1 MFLQLAKAI
10 KFVNG
15 FYLMD
20 VNDREN
26 KKLYSIKEILE
37 NYL

>member
-1 MFLQLAKAI
+1 MFLQLAKEI

-20 VNDREN
+20 VNDR
-26 KKLYSIKEILE
+26 KKYKYSIKEILE

>member
-20 VNDREN
+20 VNDR
-26 KKLYSIKEILE
+26 KKK
-37 NYL
+37 NYIQSKKY